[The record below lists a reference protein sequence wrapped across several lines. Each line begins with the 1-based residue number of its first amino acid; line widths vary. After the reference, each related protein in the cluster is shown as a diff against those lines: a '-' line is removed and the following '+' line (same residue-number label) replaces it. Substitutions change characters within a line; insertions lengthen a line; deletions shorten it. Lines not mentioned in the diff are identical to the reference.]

1 MTTVSN
7 YLDRLKS
14 IFDIPE
20 DSNEIN
26 LSFEWENPEEAKLIL
41 SKIIIMQK
49 ELRLLKKDIN
59 ATIKTI
65 RLQYSEDKSNIGTG
79 ISSLF
84 RNRTISKINSIQ
96 RQSIRNK
103 ELSEIKPYQNILRNI
118 DGIMIDLDKIKIK
131 LKDKDPE

>member
-7 YLDRLKS
+7 YLDRLKL

-20 DSNEIN
+20 ETNEIN
-26 LSFEWENPEEAKLIL
+26 LTFEWENPEEAKLIL

-79 ISSLF
+79 FSSLF
-84 RNRTISKINSIQ
+84 RNRTIGKLNSIQ

-103 ELSEIKPYQNILRNI
+103 ELSEIEPYQKILRDI
-118 DGIMIDLDKIKIK
+118 DGIMIELDKIKIK
-131 LKDKDPE
+131 LKEKDPE